1 MSVPCCSS
9 LPSHFQWIHRNLC
22 CFLPDIPLPSLHLL
36 IPPPLFFVSLPHII
50 SSLTSPSSFCS
61 LSLPSFL
68 HAFSLLCFSSLLPFT
83 FSPDYLFPSLFP
95 FHSLQSFLSPLFSPL
110 SILIFLLLR
119 HSYHQSPLPSSACH
133 PHLFYLP
140 RIYRFLSHKTSPLTQ
155 SFVGRHSLSSFVPTQ
170 FLLARQHVQHTQS
183 VQTT

>member
-1 MSVPCCSS
+1 MKESFTGPMRLARDWKCLNVS
-9 LPSHFQWIHRNLC
+9 LWLIRTRAPTHIHTS
-22 CFLPDIPLPSLHLL
+22 IPPLHLSAL
-36 IPPPLFFVSLPHII
+36 Y
-50 SSLTSPSSFCS
+50 

-68 HAFSLLCFSSLLPFT
+68 HSFSLLCFSSLLPFT

-140 RIYRFLSHKTSPLTQ
+140 RIYRFLSHKPTPLTQ